1 MIEWYLDIFYG
12 ESEVRYDLTL
22 PQESRISIRET
33 SNIRFSVS
41 IEDTEFHNFGTPYLV
56 ISDIPVELKFS
67 HNNDGYRVFESID
80 PIMSHSSRY
89 FYNFFGESEIS
100 LYFDLHTSSAFSSH
114 TVSILARRANAELA
128 SEMLD
133 HITSKLDDAISIC
146 FSRSKVP
153 VGFDDSQTFNF
164 SRLDIIQNA
173 ITYLSESLPTF
184 LREHKYTWKPK
195 MEMTERGQPTGP
207 DSIHW
212 VLNNLDKLTPASVD
226 DANLVYNNRGYRLDM
241 LPKESIVK
249 ERNVYENQVIHTFL
263 HNMILLLIDI
273 KEQYSIETLVHGNDV
288 VDLEYV
294 RFDHTMSK
302 FTQLALAH
310 KVNQIDS
317 LMIAIE
323 QLKRVFKSKLPA
335 SLVPGIQP
343 RVTSYVAK
351 HLHYRNTFLLI
362 DKCYKAPSPSFEGA
376 SLLLGLKNLSIVYET
391 SSLLLLHESIK
402 RCFAVKLDE
411 MSYREHSEF
420 HPFGGVHKIRPQGK
434 VNNYFRFDSE
444 LFTIELFY
452 EPKIYPFSKNSSEGD
467 IVDTSYSRRNKYGLH
482 HFCPDFV
489 LKIKSQEWAKPATI
503 ILDSKYKDASTIKQ
517 YDINTLTQKYL
528 LNIHQVNSNGRL
540 GVSAVNLLL
549 LLFPHSRNGNVVR
562 TVARQH
568 CLDGEYPLLP
578 QSSAILVKPTEAELL
593 DDHLS
598 SFIKVMNEEAK
609 IVANNL

>member
-1 MIEWYLDIFYG
+1 MIEWYLDVFYEG
-12 ESEVRYDLTL
+12 SEERYDLAL
-22 PQESRISIRET
+22 DQESRISIRET

-41 IEDTEFHNFGTPYLV
+41 VEDAEFHKFGMPYVV
-56 ISDIPVELKFS
+56 ISDIPVEFKFS
-67 HNNDGYRVFESID
+67 HYNGGYRVFESID
-80 PIMSHSSRY
+80 SVASHSSRY
-89 FYNFFGESEIS
+89 FYNFFGESEVSLCFEHIS
-100 LYFDLHTSSAFSSH
+100 NTHSSH
-114 TVSILARRANAELA
+114 TVNILARRANAELA
-128 SEMLD
+128 SEMLN

-146 FSRSKVP
+146 FSRSKLS
-153 VGFDDSQTFNF
+153 VGFDDSQNFNF

-173 ITYLSESLPTF
+173 IAYLSESLPTF
-184 LREHKYTWKPK
+184 MREHKYTWKPE

-207 DSIHW
+207 DSVHW

-226 DANLVYNNRGYRLDM
+226 EANLVYNNRGYRLDA

-249 ERNVYENQVIHTFL
+249 EWDVYENQVLHTFL
-263 HNMILLLIDI
+263 HNMMLFLIDI
-273 KEQYSIETLVHGNDV
+273 KEQYNIETLGHGDDV

-294 RFDHTMSK
+294 RFDHTMRK
-302 FTQLALAH
+302 FTQMALTH

-317 LMIAIE
+317 LMMAIE

-343 RVTSYVAK
+343 RVTSYVAR
-351 HLHYRNTFLLI
+351 HPHYRNTFELI
-362 DKCYKAPSPSFEGA
+362 EKCYKAPSPSFEGA

-391 SSLLLLHESIK
+391 SSLILLHESIK
-402 RCFAVKLDE
+402 RCFGVELTE
-411 MSYREHSEF
+411 QSYRKHAEY
-420 HPFGGVHKIRPQGK
+420 HPFGGVQKERPQGE
-434 VNNYFRFDSE
+434 VNNYFRFESR
-444 LFTIELFY
+444 LFSVELFY
-452 EPKIYPFSKNSSEGD
+452 EPKIYPFSQNSSVGD
-467 IVDTSYSRRNKYGLH
+467 LVDTSYSRRNEYGLH

-489 LKIKSQEWAKPATI
+489 LKIQSQQWAKPATI

-517 YDINTLTQKYL
+517 YDIDALTRKYL

-540 GVSAVNLLL
+540 GVSPVNLLL
-549 LLFPHSRNGNVVR
+549 LLFPHARSGKAVR

-598 SFIKVMNEEAK
+598 SFIEVMNEEAK
-609 IVANNL
+609 IVATDL